1 MNVTRALGT
10 SALAAGIGI
19 AGLLGVGPGTA
30 TADPGPDCNRPGTPA
45 CAQNGPGAPGDW
57 QRRGPDQ
64 ARQDHRPF
72 NWHGQQVTPM
82 RAGNGDGWGF
92 WFLGQWIRL

>member
-1 MNVTRALGT
+1 MNVKKAVGT

-19 AGLLGVGPGTA
+19 AGLLGAGTGTA
-30 TADPGPDCNRPGTPA
+30 GADPGPACDRPGASA
-45 CAQNGPGAPGDW
+45 CASHRADAPSDW
-57 QRRGPDQ
+57 RQRGPDQ

-72 NWHGQQVTPM
+72 NWHGQPVTPM

>member
-1 MNVTRALGT
+1 MKVTKAVGT
-10 SALAAGIGI
+10 SALAAGIAM
-19 AGLLGVGPGTA
+19 AGLLGVGAGA
-30 TADPGPDCNRPGTPA
+30 AAAEPGPACGRSGTPA
-45 CAQNGPGAPGDW
+45 CAPTDRAPGDW

-72 NWHGQQVTPM
+72 NWQGHQVTPM

>member
-1 MNVTRALGT
+1 MNLKRAIGVST
-10 SALAAGIGI
+10 LAAGVGA
-19 AGLLGVGPGTA
+19 AGLFGLGLGTA
-30 TADPGPDCNRPGTPA
+30 GADPGPDCGGPGRSA
-45 CAQNGPGAPGDW
+45 CAQNHPDDW

-72 NWHGQQVTPM
+72 NWNGHQVTPM